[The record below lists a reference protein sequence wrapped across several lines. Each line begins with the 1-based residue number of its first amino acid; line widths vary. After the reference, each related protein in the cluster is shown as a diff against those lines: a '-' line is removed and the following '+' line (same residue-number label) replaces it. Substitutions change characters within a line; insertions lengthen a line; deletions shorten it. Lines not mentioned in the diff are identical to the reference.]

1 MLQVLVVFQFKVVNM
16 QQIVII
22 IDVIYVVGVFYVI
35 ISKII
40 RIVRVGKR
48 MRDWRVF
55 LKVRFNNVGF
65 IVGEGFYFIICG
77 DFMGVD
83 YSILIFLCREK

>member
-1 MLQVLVVFQFKVVNM
+1 
-16 QQIVII
+16 
-22 IDVIYVVGVFYVI
+22 
-35 ISKII
+35 
-40 RIVRVGKR
+40 